1 MTHEEMIENHAIMDA
16 KEPMEQPMLKQRYP
30 TNEYRP
36 SNNEVLRLY
45 PIEIK
50 FLDRGCIVHV
60 GCKSIAFEDHTS
72 AMVAINHY
80 VHNPYEEHEKWS
92 KLLD

>member
-1 MTHEEMIENHAIMDA
+1 MTHEEMIENHAMMEETTSMP
-16 KEPMEQPMLKQRYP
+16 EPQK
-30 TNEYRP
+30 EYRP

-60 GCKSIAFEDHTS
+60 GCKSIAFEHHTS

-80 VHNPYEEHEKWS
+80 VKNPYEEQVRWG

>member
-1 MTHEEMIENHAIMDA
+1 MTHEEMVENQSIMEGTVT
-16 KEPMEQPMLKQRYP
+16 EPSVESVK
-30 TNEYRP
+30 EYRP
-36 SNNEVLRLY
+36 SDNEVLRLY

-50 FLDRGCIVHV
+50 FLHRGCIVHV

-80 VHNPYEEHEKWS
+80 VNNPYEEQIRWS